1 MSYILETRSGNEAEF
16 LDMTTRCNAVG
27 IRIYVDVVFNHMA
40 SPAENATGT
49 AGSIANPGERDFPTV
64 PYTIADF
71 HQSCTIANYQN
82 ATEVRDCELGSLP
95 DLNQKMKNVRLQ
107 IINFLNHL
115 VKLGV
120 AGFRVDAS
128 KHMWPSD
135 LTNIY
140 ARLDRL
146 NTTFGFPK
154 NSPPFIYQ
162 EVIDLGGEAV
172 TRQEYTEF
180 GAVTEFLSSALI
192 GSAFQRKTTL
202 QSLRYWGP
210 QLGFLPTE
218 QSLVFVDNH
227 DNQRGH
233 GAGGDTILTY
243 KNDTSYK
250 MAISFLLGHPFGV
263 VRIMSS
269 FNFTNSDQG
278 PPQDENGNII
288 SPDETCSNGW
298 VCEHRWK
305 EIINMIIFR
314 NIVKETLIVNWRNYL
329 PNQISFQRGTKGF
342 MAFNNDESNDLRI
355 NMRLTLPPGLYCDV
369 ISGIVQLFKCS
380 GRSVVV
386 GIDGRIDLTLASG
399 TFLAIHVGAKV

>member
-1 MSYILETRSGNEAEF
+1 MSYILETRSGNEIEF

-40 SPAENATGT
+40 SPADNAIGT
-49 AGSIANPGERDFPTV
+49 AGTTANPTERDFPAV
-64 PYTIADF
+64 SYTINDF
-71 HQSCTIANYQN
+71 HQSCSIENYQN
-82 ATEVRDCELGSLP
+82 ATQVRDCELGTLP
-95 DLNQKMKNVRLQ
+95 DLDQKKENVRTK
-107 IINFLNHL
+107 IVEFLNHL
-115 VKLGV
+115 VNLGV

-128 KHMWPSD
+128 KHMWPRD
-135 LTNIY
+135 LTIIY
-140 ARLDRL
+140 SRLNRL
-146 NTTFGFPK
+146 NTSFGFPK

-172 TRQEYTEF
+172 KKQEYTQF
-180 GAVTEFLSSALI
+180 GAVTEFLSSSLI

-202 QSLRYWGP
+202 KSLQFWGP
-210 QLGFLPTE
+210 QLGFLPTK

-243 KNDTSYK
+243 KNDNSYK
-250 MAISFLLGHPFGV
+250 MAVSFLLGHPFGL

-278 PPQDENGNII
+278 PPQDTNGNII

-314 NIVKETLIVNWRNYL
+314 NTVKETFITNWRNYL
-329 PNQISFQRGTKGF
+329 PNQISFQRGAKGF

-355 NMRLTLPPGLYCDV
+355 SMRLTLPSGIYCDV
-369 ISGIVQLFKCS
+369 ISGYVQWYKCTGKS
-380 GRSVVV
+380 IVV
-386 GIDGRIDLTLASG
+386 GIDGKIDVTLTSG
-399 TFLAIHVGAKV
+399 EFLAIHVGAKV